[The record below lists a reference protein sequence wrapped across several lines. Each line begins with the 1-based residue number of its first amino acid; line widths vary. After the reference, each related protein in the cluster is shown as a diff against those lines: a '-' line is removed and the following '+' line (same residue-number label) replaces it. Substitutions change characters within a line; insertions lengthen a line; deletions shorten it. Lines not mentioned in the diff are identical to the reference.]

1 MCVCVGF
8 SKREKQS
15 EMQDSASIC
24 GTWGRR
30 DKNAVQLQVNLD
42 TWSPYLNS
50 RAYSFQEEY
59 DIVARW
65 SFTPPVRGFKRK
77 FKYIHT
83 TREAR
88 RIGSTGTFP
97 SGNFDG
103 WYYVKHKWVGRSVRI
118 RMMFLPQRSWW
129 TRTKKERCAH
139 AASVSLCLLAR
150 KYFPHIIG
158 NNHKNAKE
166 INLYCCNLCQFYWV
180 CQSFLTF
187 CAWI

>member
-1 MCVCVGF
+1 MWGVRKKGIKCCAVTSKFWHLVALPEQQGLQF
-8 SKREKQS
+8 S
-15 EMQDSASIC
+15 
-24 GTWGRR
+24 RR
-30 DKNAVQLQVNLD
+30 IWHRSKMIIHSTCQ
-42 TWSPYLNS
+42 
-50 RAYSFQEEY
+50 RFQKK
-59 DIVARW
+59 IQ
-65 SFTPPVRGFKRK
+65 
-77 FKYIHT
+77 IHT

-129 TRTKKERCAH
+129 MRTKKERCAH

-180 CQSFLTF
+180 CQSFLTS